1 MRRRQLAGA
10 EGPRTHRHTGPCD
23 GGRGG
28 GQPSAL
34 GAEAG
39 GGQGQPLRDP
49 GARPPQAPT
58 HTRGTKGTTLGN
70 VAEQAAPGAVAQV
83 SRKVPTHGP
92 PDVMGSADGPS

>member
-1 MRRRQLAGA
+1 MQKGHGHTVTLA
-10 EGPRTHRHTGPCD
+10 RD

-39 GGQGQPLRDP
+39 GGQRQPLRDP
-49 GARPPQAPT
+49 GARPPQALT
-58 HTRGTKGTTLGN
+58 HTSRTKGTTLGN

-83 SRKVPTHGP
+83 SRKVPTHRP
-92 PDVMGSADGPS
+92 PDVMGSTEYPS